1 MTIGQRLKNIRLAL
15 HLKQSEFGQ
24 RIGLSQP
31 TIGQYEKETR
41 PITERVISQL
51 IAEYNI
57 NEEYLRH
64 GNGAMFRHQPT
75 DLVTEL
81 AAKLQLTSREQQLLL
96 AYSTFPADKREN
108 FLDFAHDL
116 LRKLQEL
123 DKQTRH
129 LS

>member
-1 MTIGQRLKNIRLAL
+1 MSIGNRLKHIRKAL
-15 HLKQSEFGQ
+15 QMNQTSFGA
-24 RIGLSQP
+24 RINLSQT

-64 GNGAMFRHQPT
+64 GTGEMFVSHRT
-75 DLVTEL
+75 DLVAEL

-96 AYSTFPADKREN
+96 AYSTLPADKRES
-108 FLDFAHDL
+108 FLDFIQNL
-116 LRKLQEL
+116 WGKIQEL
-123 DKQTRH
+123 EKQTHH

>member
-51 IAEYNI
+51 VSEFHI

-64 GNGAMFRHQPT
+64 GTGDMFIDQKPK
-75 DLVTEL
+75 LVRQLAEEL
-81 AAKLQLTSREQQLLL
+81 ALSDREQRLLL
-96 AYSTFPADKREN
+96 TFLEFPPDTRN
-108 FLDFAHDL
+108 QILDFAQDFVN
-116 LRKLQEL
+116 KLQQR
-123 DKQTRH
+123 K
-129 LS
+129 